1 MTLKRIVPAVLG
13 GLVLLLGLAW
23 LARGEIAVRVMVGL
37 YDRAMTAAPSDGL
50 TDGLHVAL
58 CGSGSPMPDP
68 SRAGPCTAV
77 LAGKRLFV
85 FDAGAGSVR
94 NLSLMGLP
102 PARVERVFLTHFHSD
117 HIDGLGELM
126 LQRWA
131 GSGSA
136 APLLVHGPTGVEA
149 VVGGLMS
156 AYGPDRNYRVAH
168 HGEAVVPPAGFGGQA
183 IPFDPLSGREDV
195 ILLDEPGLR
204 IRAFPVDHAPV
215 SPAVGYVI
223 EYKGRKAVISG
234 DTRISPNVEREARGA
249 DLLVHEALSSRL
261 VGIQKAAAQRAGRTG
276 LVKIL
281 GDITTYHSDPEE
293 VAALADRAGVRGLL
307 FTHVVP
313 PLPLRALEGPFL
325 GKSRSVFHGDL
336 RVGRDGDMVSMPAGS
351 GDIRYGNR
359 LKRFF

>member
-1 MTLKRIVPAVLG
+1 MSLKRIILATLG
-13 GLVLLLGLAW
+13 GLILLAGLAW
-23 LARGEIAVRVMVGL
+23 LVRGELAVRAMGRI
-37 YDRAMTAAPSDGL
+37 YDRAMTAGPADGL
-50 TDGLHVAL
+50 PDGLHVAL

-77 LAGKRLFV
+77 LAGGRLFI

-136 APLLVHGPTGVEA
+136 APLLVQGPTGVDT
-149 VVGGLMS
+149 VVGGLMA
-156 AYGPDRNYRVAH
+156 AYGPDRNYRIAH
-168 HGEAVVPPAGFGGQA
+168 HGEAVVPPGGFGGQA
-183 IPFDPLSGREDV
+183 IPFDPLPGREDV
-195 ILLDEPGLR
+195 VLLEEPGLR

-234 DTRISPNVEREARGA
+234 DTRISPNVEREARSA
-249 DLLVHEALSSRL
+249 DLLVHEGLSRRL
-261 VGIQKAAAQRAGRTG
+261 VGIQKAAAQRAGRTN
-276 LVKIL
+276 LARIL

-293 VAALADRAGVRGLL
+293 VAALAARAGVRSLV

-325 GKSRSVFHGDL
+325 GKSRRLFRGDL
-336 RVGRDGDMVSMPAGS
+336 RVGRDGDMISMPAGS
-351 GDIRYGNR
+351 GEIRYSNR
-359 LKRFF
+359 LRRFF